1 VLSVDLESREILASV
16 RALATWPPD
25 PPRPAGWIAR
35 ARLALGNEI
44 HRRYRLDR
52 TRTTPDFAAEVAVS
66 LTHEVDGFAVRLTG
80 RADGVIRK
88 AGEVVV
94 EEVKSVGR
102 LAVQPAHAFQ
112 LRLYALC
119 LARAGAAVR
128 GRLVLVAT
136 DDEARTVDVD
146 CDPGRTERELEA
158 RLRDL
163 IAAARRAAARA
174 RAKAALAQELR
185 FPYPQPRPGQARLV
199 ETIAEGLD
207 AGRPVLALAPTGSG
221 KTVCA
226 LLAALRFALSRD
238 AVLFYATA
246 KTTQQELVAHTFR
259 DVAAGRPLRSL
270 TLRAKARMC
279 PPQTLLC
286 HPDHCPYLARFLDES
301 RRTPV
306 LEGLGDGAVHIHPDA
321 VFRAGVEAELC
332 PYALALALARD
343 MDLVIGDY
351 NYVYGPSSLEAE
363 RDTVVV
369 LDEAHNLFDRARQ
382 YDSPFLSSARVREL
396 TAPAEFAGY
405 FAELDAFCAADE
417 PAPARLD
424 ELADEALRLTV
435 RYARTAPVR
444 PDDALLDLLQTVS
457 HVRDLTRAEE
467 PEFVPYAT
475 GAGRGIVC
483 VNPAGRLGERHRQ
496 MLGTVAMSATLTPLA
511 YFRDVLGFGPL
522 DPLEIEHPS
531 PFPSEHRCVVV
542 TPTVSTTWRERRRHY
557 GAIASLIAR
566 VAAVQPGHYVAYLP
580 SFPFLE
586 AVRAHMTQPTLVQRP
601 RMTVEERERLLQRL
615 RDDPEPLL
623 LLAVTGGS
631 FAEGID
637 LPGAGLIG
645 AIVVGPGLP
654 QVGLE
659 RTAMRHYFDRAT
671 RQGFAHAMLYP
682 GMQRVIQSAGR
693 VHRTPDDKG
702 VIVLLDRRFAE
713 RPYAACLPPHW
724 QATVTDDPVPVLE
737 TFWGQST
744 LPACANSDRARR

>member
-1 VLSVDLESREILASV
+1 VLSVDLESREIVASV
-16 RALATWPPD
+16 RALATWPPG
-25 PPRPAGWIAR
+25 PPRPAGWLAR
-35 ARLALGNEI
+35 ARLALGNEV
-44 HRRYRLDR
+44 HRRYRLER
-52 TRTTPDFAAEVAVS
+52 TRTTADFAAEEAVG
-66 LTHEVDGFAVRLTG
+66 LTHEVDGFALRLTG
-80 RADGVIRK
+80 RADGVIRR
-88 AGEVVV
+88 ADGILV

-119 LARAGAAVR
+119 LARTGAAVR
-128 GRLVLVAT
+128 GRLVLVSA
-136 DDEARTVDVD
+136 EEEERTVEVD

-163 IAAARRAAARA
+163 IAAARRAAV
-174 RAKAALAQELR
+174 RAKAKADLARELR
-185 FPYPQPRPGQARLV
+185 FPYPRPRTGQVRLV

-246 KTTQQELVAHTFR
+246 KTTQQELVARTFR
-259 DVAAGRPLRSL
+259 DVAAGRPLQSL

-286 HPDHCPYLARFLDES
+286 HPDHCSHLARFLDER

-306 LEGLGDGAVHIHPDA
+306 LERLGRGAVHIHPDT
-321 VFRAGVEAELC
+321 VFRAGVETELC
-332 PYALALALARD
+332 PYALALTLARD

-382 YDSPFLSSARVREL
+382 YDSPFLSRARVRAL
-396 TAPAEFAGY
+396 TAPPEFAGY
-405 FAELDAFCAADE
+405 FAELEAFCAADE

-444 PDDALLDLLQTVS
+444 PDDAVLDVLSTAV
-457 HVRDLTRAEE
+457 HIRDLTRADE
-467 PEFVPYAT
+467 PEFVPYRT
-475 GAGRGIVC
+475 EAGRGIVC
-483 VNPAGRLGERHRQ
+483 VNPAGRLRERHRQ
-496 MLGTVAMSATLTPLA
+496 MLGTVAMSATLTPLG

-531 PFPSEHRCVVV
+531 PFPEEHHCVVV
-542 TPTVSTTWRERRRHY
+542 TPTVSTAWRERGRHY
-557 GAIASLIAR
+557 GAIANLIAR
-566 VAAVQPGHYVAYLP
+566 VVLVQPGHYVAYLP

-586 AVRAHMTQPTLVQRP
+586 EVRARMTQPTLVQRP
-601 RMTVEERERLLQRL
+601 GMTVEARQQMVKRL

-654 QVGLE
+654 PVGLE

-671 RQGFAHAMLYP
+671 QRGFAHAMLYP

-693 VHRTPDDKG
+693 VHRTPDDRG

-724 QATVTDDPVPVLE
+724 HATVTDDPVPVLE
-737 TFWGQST
+737 AFWRNGISEA
-744 LPACANSDRARR
+744 L